1 MKLSP
6 TMTNREIWAFSVETS
21 RLHSYSSDQCV
32 ILERLVTRDTVTA
45 GVINDGGCTHYTKGH
60 GWL

>member
-6 TMTNREIWAFSVETS
+6 IMTNREIRAVSVETS
-21 RLHSYSSDQCV
+21 RLHSYSSDQCG

-45 GVINDGGCTHYTKGH
+45 GVINDGGCTHYTRGH
-60 GWL
+60 G